1 MAVRITWNGEALK
14 RYTHKQIEAGLYAAA
29 VELHR
34 IARKKASVANKR
46 TKVAQK
52 GKTMTSRGTVYK
64 KNVFK
69 YLHSSRPGESPR
81 RRTGFG
87 QKNIVFGISQ
97 DGTTARVGYTRNAR
111 YMTYHE
117 LGIRY
122 SRVGLQYR
130 PTIVPAMR
138 HNAPRLAMIAVRA
151 ARETRP

>member
-1 MAVRITWNGEALK
+1 VAVRITWNGEALK

-34 IARKKASVANKR
+34 IARKKASIPNAGQTVAVKRQRAGGNKSSR
-46 TKVAQK
+46 TI
-52 GKTMTSRGTVYK
+52 YP
-64 KNVFK
+64 
-69 YLHSSRPGESPR
+69 HSSRPGESPR